1 MSFIK
6 PKTMDLGTSKHKLD
20 LALKSM
26 GFNFWN
32 YSLDLNLKGL
42 PFYNKL

>member
-6 PKTMDLGTSKHKLD
+6 PKIMELGTSKNKLD
-20 LALKSM
+20 FALKLM

-32 YSLDLNLKGL
+32 YSLDLNLKGF